1 MFANV
6 LGLALI
12 SSCLSIVAIKL
23 VLTYCRKRP
32 IGLDFPDRRK
42 VHRTP
47 VPRLGGLGIL
57 AGFAAAILFMG
68 PGREVVSLFAGA
80 VIIFV
85 VGLIDDLKNINWK
98 YKMAGTVAATSITVF
113 YGGIVLDN
121 LGDLFGAG
129 PVRLGVLSVPFTF
142 FCVIGVVNALNM
154 IDGLNGLAGGLSV
167 IMLGAIAFFAYL
179 SGSVAFVYIAVALIG
194 SLAGFLVFNYP
205 KGSIFMGDSGS
216 NLLGFALAI
225 SAIALFRTK
234 LPSEPMIPVV
244 ILSLPIFDTVRVM
257 VGRMRKGKS
266 PFYPDK
272 THIHHIL
279 TRVGVRSRKAVFVL
293 CLLTLAFSVS
303 AVVLREAKGWQ
314 LLILF
319 VNNMVLLGIFI
330 NFLVAKKVRGRR
342 ASVAPE
348 EAVSQYGLLP
358 TVESDLNGLEV
369 MEPIVFLREQSE
381 ESTRI

>member
-1 MFANV
+1 MLANA
-6 LGLALI
+6 LGLAFI
-12 SSCLSIVAIKL
+12 SACLSIAAIKV
-23 VLTYCRKRP
+23 VLTWCRKRQ
-32 IGLDFPDRRK
+32 IGLDLPDRRK
-42 VHRTP
+42 VHSAP

-57 AGFAAAILFMG
+57 VGFGAAVIFTGAGKEAVSFFAAA
-68 PGREVVSLFAGA
+68 VV
-80 VIIFV
+80 IFS

-98 YKMAGTVAATSITVF
+98 YKMAGTIIATSITVF
-113 YGGIVLDN
+113 YGGIVLDD
-121 LGDLFGAG
+121 LGDLFGTG
-129 PVRLGVLSVPFTF
+129 NIRLGLLSVPFTF

-167 IMLGAIAFFAYL
+167 IMLGALAFFAYL
-179 SGSVAFVYIAVALIG
+179 SGSAAFVYVAVALIG
-194 SLAGFLVFNYP
+194 ALAGFLVFNYP

-216 NLLGFALAI
+216 NLIGFALAI
-225 SAIALFRTK
+225 SSIALFRTE

-279 TRVGVRSRKAVFVL
+279 TRVGVRSRKTVLVL
-293 CLLTLAFSVS
+293 CLLTLAFCLA

-319 VNNMVLLGIFI
+319 INNMVLLGIFI
-330 NFLVAKKVRGRR
+330 NFLVARKVRGRR
-342 ASVAPE
+342 SAREE
-348 EAVSQYGLLP
+348 EATPQYGLLQP
-358 TVESDLNGLEV
+358 AESDLAGLDAR
-369 MEPIVFLREQSE
+369 EPMAFLREQSE
-381 ESTRI
+381 ESTRV

>member
-1 MFANV
+1 MLANA
-6 LGLALI
+6 LGLVVI
-12 SSCLSIVAIKL
+12 SSCLSIAAIKA
-23 VLTYCRKRP
+23 VLTYCCKRQ
-32 IGLDFPDRRK
+32 IGLDVPDRRK
-42 VHRTP
+42 VHSAP

-57 AGFAAAILFMG
+57 AGLGAAMLFAGPSREAVSFFAAA
-68 PGREVVSLFAGA
+68 A
-80 VIIFV
+80 VIFA

-98 YKMAGTVAATSITVF
+98 YKMAGTIIATSITVF
-113 YGGIVLDN
+113 YGGIVLDD

-129 PVRLGVLSVPFTF
+129 PVRLGILSVPFTF
-142 FCVIGVVNALNM
+142 FCVIGIVNALNM

-167 IMLGAIAFFAYL
+167 IMLGALAFFAYL
-179 SGSVAFVYIAVALIG
+179 SGSAAFVYVAVALIG

-225 SAIALFRTK
+225 SSIALFRTEFS
-234 LPSEPMIPVV
+234 SEPMVPVV

-257 VGRMRKGKS
+257 VSRMRKGKS

-279 TRVGVRSRKAVFVL
+279 TRVGVRSRKTVFVL
-293 CLLTLAFSVS
+293 CLLTLAFCLA

-319 VNNMVLLGIFI
+319 INNMVLLGIFI

-342 ASVAPE
+342 SARTD
-348 EAVSQYGLLP
+348 EALPQYCLLKP
-358 TVESDLNGLEV
+358 AESDLGGLEV
-369 MEPIVFLREQSE
+369 REPIAFLREQSE

>member
-12 SSCLSIVAIKL
+12 SSCLSIAAIKL
-23 VLTYCRKRP
+23 VLTYCRNRP

-57 AGFAAAILFMG
+57 AGFAAAVYFAG
-68 PGREVVSLFAGA
+68 PSREAVSLFAGA
-80 VIIFV
+80 VIIFA

-98 YKMAGTVAATSITVF
+98 YKMAGTVIATSITVF

-179 SGSVAFVYIAVALIG
+179 SGSAAFVYVAVALIG

-342 ASVAPE
+342 A
-348 EAVSQYGLLP
+348 AVTAEDAVPQYGLLP
-358 TVESDLNGLEV
+358 PMESDFGGLDV
-369 MEPIVFLREQSE
+369 REPITFLREQSE

>member
-1 MFANV
+1 MLANA
-6 LGLALI
+6 LGLVVI
-12 SSCLSIVAIKL
+12 SSCLSIAAIKA
-23 VLTYCRKRP
+23 VLTYCCKRR
-32 IGLDFPDRRK
+32 IGLDVPDRRK
-42 VHRTP
+42 VHSAP

-57 AGFAAAILFMG
+57 AGLGAAMLFAGPSREAVSFFAAA
-68 PGREVVSLFAGA
+68 A
-80 VIIFV
+80 VIFA

-98 YKMAGTVAATSITVF
+98 YKMAGTIIATSITVF
-113 YGGIVLDN
+113 YGGIVLDD
-121 LGDLFGAG
+121 LGDLFGSG
-129 PVRLGVLSVPFTF
+129 NIRLGILSVPFTF
-142 FCVIGVVNALNM
+142 FCVIGIVNALNM

-167 IMLGAIAFFAYL
+167 IMLGALAFFAYL
-179 SGSVAFVYIAVALIG
+179 SGSAAFVYVAVALIG

-225 SAIALFRTK
+225 SSIALFRTEFS
-234 LPSEPMIPVV
+234 SEPMVPVV

-257 VGRMRKGKS
+257 VSRMRKGKS

-279 TRVGVRSRKAVFVL
+279 TRVGVRSRKTVFVL
-293 CLLTLAFSVS
+293 CLLTLAFCLA

-342 ASVAPE
+342 PARVE
-348 EAVSQYGLLP
+348 EAMPRYSLLKP
-358 TVESDLNGLEV
+358 TESDLGGLEV
-369 MEPIVFLREQSE
+369 REPIAFLREQSE

>member
-1 MFANV
+1 MLANA
-6 LGLALI
+6 LGLVVI
-12 SSCLSIVAIKL
+12 SSCLSIAAIKA
-23 VLTYCRKRP
+23 VLTYCCKRR
-32 IGLDFPDRRK
+32 IGLDVPDRRK
-42 VHRTP
+42 VHSAP

-57 AGFAAAILFMG
+57 AGLGAAMLFAGPSREAVSFFAAA
-68 PGREVVSLFAGA
+68 A
-80 VIIFV
+80 VIFA

-98 YKMAGTVAATSITVF
+98 YKMAGTIIATSITVF
-113 YGGIVLDN
+113 YGGIVLDD
-121 LGDLFGAG
+121 LGDLFGSG
-129 PVRLGVLSVPFTF
+129 NIRLGILSVPFTF
-142 FCVIGVVNALNM
+142 FCVIGIVNALNM

-167 IMLGAIAFFAYL
+167 IMLGALAFFAYL
-179 SGSVAFVYIAVALIG
+179 SGSAAFVYVAVALIG

-225 SAIALFRTK
+225 SSIALFRTEFS
-234 LPSEPMIPVV
+234 SEPMVPVV

-257 VGRMRKGKS
+257 VSRMRKGKS

-279 TRVGVRSRKAVFVL
+279 TRVGVRSRKTVFVL
-293 CLLTLAFSVS
+293 CLLTLAFCLA

-342 ASVAPE
+342 PARVE
-348 EAVSQYGLLP
+348 EAMPRYSLLKP
-358 TVESDLNGLEV
+358 AESDLGGLEV
-369 MEPIVFLREQSE
+369 REPIAFLREQSE

>member
-12 SSCLSIVAIKL
+12 SSGLSIAAIKL
-23 VLTYCRKRP
+23 VLTWCRKRQ
-32 IGLDFPDRRK
+32 IGLDVPDRRK

-47 VPRLGGLGIL
+47 VPRLGGIGIL
-57 AGFAAAILFMG
+57 VGFAAAMIFMG
-68 PGREVVSLFAGA
+68 PGREAVSLFIGA
-80 VIIFV
+80 LIIFA

-98 YKMAGTVAATSITVF
+98 YKMAGTVIATSITVF

-129 PVRLGVLSVPFTF
+129 PVRLGILSVPFTF

-167 IMLGAIAFFAYL
+167 IMLGVIAFFAYL
-179 SGSVAFVYIAVALIG
+179 SGSGPFVYVAVALIG

-225 SAIALFRTK
+225 CSIALFRTK
-234 LPSEPMIPVV
+234 LPSEPMVPVV

-279 TRVGVRSRKAVFVL
+279 TRVGVRSRKAVLVL
-293 CLLTLAFSVS
+293 CLLTLAFSVA

-342 ASVAPE
+342 ASVAAE
-348 EAVSQYGLLP
+348 EAAPQYGLLHS
-358 TVESDLNGLEV
+358 VESDLGGLEV
-369 MEPIVFLREQSE
+369 REPITFLREHSE